1 MRILACTLAALALV
15 TPARAADMDVLRGPD
30 VELPLPPPVQTIGP
44 ATYTR
49 WSGFY
54 LGANVGYANAN
65 GNFSDAPVS
74 GIAYALRDTA
84 LLAAFNPSIWPVLG
98 IANNSVA
105 TYGGFVGYNTQ
116 WQDLVVGLELDASRA
131 SFKLNAPS
139 TPIGP
144 LVTAA
149 DPAGLSHTVTIVSA
163 GTLTNMDIGTVR
175 ARAGYIVGSF
185 MPYGF
190 VGAAFALSSVA
201 VSAFIHDD
209 QCSIATPPVCTPLA
223 FSNSFSRNSEFLYG
237 YTIGGGIDWAVL
249 PNVFLRAEF
258 EWDQFNPPP
267 GILLTVATGRI
278 GAGVKF

>member
-30 VELPLPPPVQTIGP
+30 VELPLPAPVQTIGP

-54 LGANVGYANAN
+54 LGANIGYANAK
-65 GNFSDAPVS
+65 GDFSDAPIS
-74 GIAYALRDTA
+74 GIAYALRETA
-84 LLAAFNPSIWPVLG
+84 LLAAFNPSTWPVLG
-98 IANNSVA
+98 TADNSLM
-105 TYGGFVGYNTQ
+105 TYGGFIGYNTQ
-116 WQDLVVGLELDASRA
+116 WQDLVVGLELDGSRA

-144 LVTAA
+144 LITAP
-149 DPAGLSHTVTIVSA
+149 DPLGNTHTVTIASA
-163 GTLTNMDIGTVR
+163 GTLTNMDIATVR
-175 ARAGYIVGSF
+175 ARGGYIVGSF

-190 VGAAFALSSVA
+190 VGAAFAVSSVA
-201 VSAFIHDD
+201 VAAIVRDD
-209 QCSIATPPVCTPLA
+209 QCSSATPPVCGLYT
-223 FSNSFSRNSEFLYG
+223 FSNSFTRNNEILYG
-237 YTIGGGIDWAVL
+237 FTVGGGIDWAVL

-267 GILLTVATGRI
+267 GILLTVATGRV
-278 GAGVKF
+278 GAGLKF